1 MDETMVKE
9 MNAAM
14 EAIYEKTKDDISK
27 IGNIPGW
34 HNLEE
39 SQKIRETEYQDL
51 VEISKSI
58 GLYKQ
63 G

>member
-1 MDETMVKE
+1 MQRWKLF
-9 MNAAM
+9 
-14 EAIYEKTKDDISK
+14 KTKDDISK

-34 HNLEE
+34 HDLEE

-51 VEISKSI
+51 VEISKLI